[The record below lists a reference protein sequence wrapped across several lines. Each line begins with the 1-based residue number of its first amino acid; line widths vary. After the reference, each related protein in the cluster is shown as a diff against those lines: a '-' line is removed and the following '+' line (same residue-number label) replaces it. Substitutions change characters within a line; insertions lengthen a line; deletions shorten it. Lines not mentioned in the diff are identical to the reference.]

1 MAQSLNKQ
9 LLIGNVGQDPR
20 ISAFGGRKVATFSL
34 ATTEV
39 YKDRDGNKQ
48 ENTDWHNVV
57 AWSPLAEIVEQ
68 FVKKGARIYIEGPTR
83 TRKYTTQSGEERMT
97 VEVMAQQLILL
108 DRKIQGDGSNGRYE
122 PTAPRQPQ
130 PQPQPQYQEHRPAPA
145 ARPVQ
150 TQAAAPAPAAQQR
163 SDYGDALGIPGTE
176 AAGDL
181 PF

>member
-20 ISAFGGRKVATFSL
+20 ISAFGDRKVATFSL

-83 TRKYTTQSGEERMT
+83 TRKYTTQSGEERTT

-108 DRKIQGDGSNGRYE
+108 DRKIQGDGSNGHYE

-130 PQPQPQYQEHRPAPA
+130 PQPQPQPQYQAHRPTPA

-150 TQAAAPAPAAQQR
+150 TQAAAPAAPR
-163 SDYGDALGIPGTE
+163 TDFGDALGIPGTE
-176 AAGDL
+176 AADDL